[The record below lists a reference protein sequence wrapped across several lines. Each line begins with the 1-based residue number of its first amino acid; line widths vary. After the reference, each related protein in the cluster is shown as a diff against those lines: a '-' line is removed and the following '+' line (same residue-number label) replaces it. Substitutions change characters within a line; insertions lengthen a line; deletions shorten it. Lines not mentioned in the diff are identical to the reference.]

1 MPLPGWLARY
11 NRRVTNHLAA
21 PLAAWMPGFG
31 IVLHRGRR
39 SGRPYRTPVNL
50 FRSGDAYVIALTYG
64 RRRDWVRNVVAASGC
79 RVLTRGVVLRLGDP
93 RIVVDE
99 SLARIPRIVR
109 PVLRAIGASAY
120 MVLAPVPAESATIA
134 RVDHA

>member
-21 PLAAWMPGFG
+21 PLAARIPGFG
-31 IVLHRGRR
+31 IVLHSGRR

-64 RRRDWVRNVVAASGC
+64 RRRDWVRNVVAAGGC
-79 RVLTRGVVLRLGDP
+79 GVLTRGVVLRLGDP

-99 SLARIPRIVR
+99 SLARIPLIVR

-120 MVLAPVPAESATIA
+120 MVLAPVPAEPATIA
-134 RVDHA
+134 PGGHG